1 MRALRIVDA
10 VCGRA
15 FLLLAKGDK
24 LGCVLTVLSGLRPGI
39 FSGSAWTGDHPLTS
53 YPSVTPKRS
62 SKRSVE
68 SARSDVAAQNI
79 YNEILRALPRNE
91 FATVFPR
98 LELVRLQPR
107 QVLHEAG
114 DTLRSA
120 YFCNTGII
128 SILSVLSDGKTVE
141 VGLVGKEG
149 LVGLPLIAG
158 FRTSATRAVVQIAGT
173 ALRLDADSLG
183 VILRQ
188 CPRLERKLQ
197 QFSQIM
203 AMQATQ
209 IAACNRLHEVEERLA
224 RWLLMSAD
232 RVGASSLEL
241 TQEVL
246 GQMLGTRRSS
256 VTVSAGILQRAGLI
270 SYTRGSVRIV
280 QRPRLE
286 QAACECYGLMQRQAR
301 VWLGEADE
309 M

>member
-1 MRALRIVDA
+1 VNPRPSLTRTQ
-10 VCGRA
+10 
-15 FLLLAKGDK
+15 LL
-24 LGCVLTVLSGLRPGI
+24 S
-39 FSGSAWTGDHPLTS
+39 
-53 YPSVTPKRS
+53 
-62 SKRSVE
+62 
-68 SARSDVAAQNI
+68 RSDGGGNHI
-79 YNEILRALPRNE
+79 HNEILRDLPRNE
-91 FATVFPR
+91 FGIVLPK

-107 QVLHEAG
+107 QVLHDAG

-120 YFCNTGII
+120 YFCNTGLI

-141 VGLVGKEG
+141 VGLVGREG
-149 LVGLPLIAG
+149 FVGLPLIAG
-158 FRTSATRAVVQIAGT
+158 FRTSATRAVVQIEGT
-173 ALRLDADSLG
+173 ALRVDADSLA

-232 RVGASSLEL
+232 RVGTTSLGL

-256 VTVSAGILQRAGLI
+256 VTVAAGILQKAGLI
-270 SYTRGSVRIV
+270 SYTRGDVRIV
-280 QRPRLE
+280 QREKLE
-286 QAACECYGLMQRQAR
+286 QAACECYGLMLRQVE
-301 VWLGEADE
+301 VWQSQSD
-309 M
+309 